1 MGADTEKRSHMNK
14 DQVKG
19 RAKEAAGKLRKNVG
33 QAIGNPRLEAEGAIL
48 EVEGKAQKTVG
59 DIKRKISKS
68 IDNA

>member
-1 MGADTEKRSHMNK
+1 MNK

-19 RAKEAAGKLRKNVG
+19 RAKETAGKLKKSVG
-33 QAIGNPRLEAEGAIL
+33 QAIGNPKVETEGALL

-59 DIKRKISKS
+59 DIKRKIGKS

>member
-1 MGADTEKRSHMNK
+1 VNK

-19 RAKEAAGKLRKNVG
+19 RAKEVAGKLKKSAG
-33 QAIGNPRLEAEGAIL
+33 QVIGNPRLESEGAML

-68 IDNA
+68 INNA